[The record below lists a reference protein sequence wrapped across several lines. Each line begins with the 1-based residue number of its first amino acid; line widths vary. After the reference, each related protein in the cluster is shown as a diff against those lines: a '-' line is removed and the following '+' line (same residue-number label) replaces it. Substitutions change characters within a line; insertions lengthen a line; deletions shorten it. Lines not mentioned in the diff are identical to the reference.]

1 MSEWTKFRDN
11 MLETIK
17 VEEVTEDMK
26 QSFITWLKDVALPVA
41 KESAGNFIEGIREQ
55 SKAETGWSRAR
66 DFFVLPFIINVSL
79 WIVESSLTKK

>member
-41 KESAGNFIEGIREQ
+41 KESAINFNTGIREQ
-55 SKAETGWSRAR
+55 SKAETGWPRVR
-66 DFFVLPFIINVSL
+66 DFFVLPFLINISL